1 MSTTWVVILI
11 AAAGTFAQRASF
23 LLFAHRLAEVS
34 PRAQRVLRQIPAAVL
49 AALVVPSLVRPVGEL
64 DLWQPRLLAGLVA
77 ALVSWRTRNVGL
89 TLVVGMAV
97 LVAAE
102 QLG

>member
-1 MSTTWVVILI
+1 MSTTWVVILV

-23 LLFAHRLAEVS
+23 LVFAHRLAEVS
-34 PRAQRVLRQIPAAVL
+34 PGAQRVLRQIPPAVL
-49 AALVVPSLVRPVGEL
+49 AALVVPALVRPAGEL
-64 DLWQPRLLAGLVA
+64 DLWQPRLLAGVLA

-97 LVAAE
+97 LVLAE
-102 QLG
+102 QLA